1 MEKILIIHNEYKERG
16 GEDIAVEDEIKF
28 LSNHF
33 EVDTILLLNKI
44 ERPYSQFLSFLTLN
58 NPESNKLIK
67 KKIDEFAPDIIYIH
81 NTWFKASLG
90 IFKTL
95 EEYGVPIFLKLHNF
109 RYFCTKAIFF
119 KKHLINQD
127 FCPAC
132 GIKNNGRIFNKY
144 FTNSVFKSL
153 AVINY
158 GIKYFRII
166 KSHNLKLFVLTEFHK
181 AFLEKLKISSER
193 IYVFPNSLNI
203 PTTDTSYPAKEK
215 YFIYAGRISEEKG
228 LKELCESFLS
238 ANLEGV
244 KLKIVGEGPYL
255 KKLKKEYSSN
265 SLQFYGYLPNEEVL
279 NLISTSLGVITATK
293 LYEGQPTLLC
303 EASLLGVLS
312 IFPNNGGIKEFFPPD
327 YPYSFE
333 ISKKGDITYK
343 LIDFYKDYLT
353 NQDLMNS
360 NKKFLTNKLD
370 NEILLEK
377 FKKVLKVS

>member
-1 MEKILIIHNEYKERG
+1 MAKILIIHNEYKERG

-33 EVDTILLLNKI
+33 EVDTVLLLNKI

-95 EEYGVPIFLKLHNF
+95 EEYGVPIYLKLHNF
-109 RYFCTKAIFF
+109 RYFCTKSIFF
-119 KKHLINQD
+119 KKHLLNQN

-132 GIKNNGRIFNKY
+132 GIRNNGRIFNKY

-181 AFLEKLKISSER
+181 AFLEKLKISSDK

-203 PTTDTSYPAKEK
+203 PTTNISYPAKEK

-255 KKLKKEYSSN
+255 KKLKKEYISN

-312 IFPNNGGIKEFFPPD
+312 IFPNNGGIKEFFPEN
-327 YPYSFE
+327 YPFIFASHSKGLLMKKIEVVIKKPELVKSYEELSYEFL
-333 ISKKGDITYK
+333 SKKLNK
-343 LIDFYKDYLT
+343 
-353 NQDLMNS
+353 NQ
-360 NKKFLTNKLD
+360 
-370 NEILLEK
+370 LLNT
-377 FKKVLKVS
+377 FKKIL